1 MAKRRKK
8 TRSREL
14 QLDLRATLEAG
25 TFEDAVGQLEADL
38 RTRWK
43 GKDLPGNAKRQ
54 KQERGWAKD
63 LLKALMYVRFA
74 IGGGDAEKAALQTLK
89 LAAVM
94 KRFEWAFCYGEDQ
107 QTGVK
112 LSKAGHLGVE
122 MKNAGVERSDL
133 QMALKF
139 IERSK
144 SASGLRGT
152 ALMADIGK
160 SRKPK
165 PLGRSA
171 SHAAVM
177 RGLHALV
184 QDKEASLE
192 RAKAENEEL
201 KDFVRQGA
209 IPDR

>member
-1 MAKRRKK
+1 MAKRSKK

-14 QLDLRATLEAG
+14 RLDLRATLEAG
-25 TFEDAVGQLEADL
+25 AFEDAVGQLEADL

-43 GKDLPGNAKRQ
+43 GKDLQGNAKRQ

-112 LSKAGHLGVE
+112 LSKAGHLGVS
-122 MKNAGVERSDL
+122 MKPGTTRRDL
-133 QMALKF
+133 QMARDF
-139 IERSK
+139 IARSDGVK
-144 SASGLRGT
+144 GDRSDT

-160 SRKPK
+160 SQQK
-165 PLGRSA
+165 PLGPSA
-171 SHAAVM
+171 SYDAVM

-184 QDKEASLE
+184 QDKEAALE
-192 RAKAENEEL
+192 RAKAENEYL
-201 KDFVRQGA
+201 KDSIRSGA
-209 IPDR
+209 KPDN